1 MKRLYCFKNLR
12 GDRRGFSLVELLI
25 AIVILALIVT
35 PLVNMFIFSGKL
47 QLKSHQ
53 KGKQTLC
60 AQGVMETVQS
70 MKSDDLFMKEIMKHK
85 NSDISTGTATKFNS
99 TLKNAFS
106 SGDTSFTSDGKGKL
120 VLNIPDIKEGSQA
133 FDAEVT
139 LDPNGSDLKDG
150 SSKINDK
157 YLTAKTNFQ
166 NVINMEAVDKDYD
179 KLPEEVI
186 VNNGGTI
193 TKRARVIVLDFT
205 VNDLDSTTKLPKTFT
220 PKLHIYYSFEYKQ
233 GSDLYVVDSVKR
245 QQIVYKDGDKSQAT
259 VTDLNENDLETNYLV
274 ANLSSKQIDY
284 DPNDPFYLYVLFPPY
299 YNGTPGLGTYPRM
312 KKNDTDP
319 GTTAKRPAVND
330 LLIVDNS
337 QNMKGTVTF
346 VKQRTDKDD
355 KTQKLKEL
363 GYSADIFL
371 YEKKTSGTTVTSS
384 DYNMSINTN
393 INRDLTQKSSDSS
406 SLLHG
411 TFQVMKYDQYNTYFS
426 EDMSKSSIVRTVDSD
441 RIFDVTVK
449 IYKKNADKSTAKP
462 LYTLNGMRLY

>member
-1 MKRLYCFKNLR
+1 MKRLYCFKKIR

-53 KGKQTLC
+53 KGKETLC

-99 TLKNAFS
+99 TLKSAFF
-106 SGDTSFTSDGKGKL
+106 SGNTSFTSDGKGKL
-120 VLNIPDIKEGSQA
+120 ILDIPDLKEGSQA
-133 FDAEVT
+133 YDAEVT
-139 LDPNGSDLKDG
+139 LDPNGSDIKDG
-150 SSKINDK
+150 RSKINDK

-193 TKRARVIVLDFT
+193 TKRARTIVLSFT
-205 VNDLDSTTKLPKTFT
+205 VNDTDSATGNPKTFT
-220 PKLHIYYSFEYKQ
+220 PMLHIYYAFEYKQ
-233 GSDLYVVDSVKR
+233 GSDTHVVDAVTGKD
-245 QQIVYKDGDKSQAT
+245 ITYKDGDRSQAT
-259 VTDLNENDLETNYLV
+259 EVKLNKDDLESNYLK
-274 ANLSSKQIDY
+274 ADLSAKQIDY

-299 YNGTPGLGTYPRM
+299 YDGTPGFGNYTRM
-312 KKNDTDP
+312 RKDASDP
-319 GTTAKRPAVND
+319 GTTSRRPAVKD
-330 LLIVDNS
+330 LFIVDNS

-355 KTQKLKEL
+355 TKLNLKEMD
-363 GYSADIFL
+363 YSADIFL
-371 YEKKTSGTTVTSS
+371 YEKKNAGTTVTAS
-384 DYNMSINTN
+384 DYNMHINTN
-393 INRDLTQKSSDSS
+393 INRNLLIKSSDTSS
-406 SLLHG
+406 ILSG
-411 TFQVMKYDQYNTYFS
+411 SFQVIKYDQFNTYFS

-449 IYKKNADKSTAKP
+449 IYKKNADKSTAEP

>member
-70 MKSDDLFMKEIMKHK
+70 MKSDDLFMKEIMKNK
-85 NSDISTGTATKFNS
+85 NSDISTGAATKFNS

-106 SGDTSFTSDGKGKL
+106 SGDTSFTSEGNGKL

-133 FDAEVT
+133 FDAQVT
-139 LDPNGSDLKDG
+139 LDPNGPDLKDV
-150 SSKINDK
+150 NDK

-186 VNNGGTI
+186 VNNGGSI
-193 TKRARVIVLDFT
+193 TKRARTIVLDFT
-205 VNDLDSTTKLPKTFT
+205 ENEHDSATNLPKTFT
-220 PKLHIYYSFEYKQ
+220 PNLHIYYSFEYKQ

-245 QQIVYKDGDKSQAT
+245 QKIEYKDGDKSQAIRT
-259 VTDLNENDLETNYLV
+259 EVLDNNYLETNSLV

-299 YNGTPGLGTYPRM
+299 YDGTPGFGTYSRM

-319 GTTAKRPAVND
+319 STTARRPPVKD

-337 QNMKGTVTF
+337 YNMKGTVTF
-346 VKQRTDKDD
+346 VKQRTVKDY
-355 KTQKLKEL
+355 TKLKENENK
-363 GYSADIFL
+363 YSADIFL

-384 DYNMSINTN
+384 DYNMSVNTN
-393 INRDLTQKSSDSS
+393 INRDITQKSSDSS

-449 IYKKNADKSTAKP
+449 IYKKNADKSTADP